1 MKVGGTSGRFPSY
14 AKRKKGGGPLK
25 NFKPLGIAL
34 LLLGGILVVIFLPC
48 WLWLVL
54 IGLGLILAGLKI
66 LCVKQ

>member
-1 MKVGGTSGRFPSY
+1 M
-14 AKRKKGGGPLK
+14 K